1 MAEQHFKQFIETMVA
16 AQIAAHQAA
25 TDKQFNHIYDYVV
38 AIDARLQKCESTV
51 ANTHEFIQ
59 ESLPVNTCSL
69 MDDVKTMLAN
79 IGKLE
84 VLQQSQL
91 RVEAQLLVYQNQ
103 FDEVTSTVE
112 NFVWKMGTD
121 TRALSVE
128 ITKLDEQ
135 LLVEQEKIDELEN
148 HIVALQIDSA
158 TSLKRTDILD
168 VMDAH
173 ALERSMNP
181 CDPPPSISLP
191 AGFRLAG
198 KASGLQDEGE
208 SEEQDAGKA
217 FVHLPCQATSTS

>member
-1 MAEQHFKQFIETMVA
+1 MDGSEQCMAEQHFNA

-84 VLQQSQL
+84 LLQQSN
-91 RVEAQLLVYQNQ
+91 QNE
-103 FDEVTSTVE
+103 FDKVTSTVE

-128 ITKLDEQ
+128 ITKLDKQ

-148 HIVALQIDSA
+148 HIIALQIDSA

-217 FVHLPCQATSTS
+217 FEHLPCQATSTS

>member
-1 MAEQHFKQFIETMVA
+1 MAKQHFNA

-25 TDKQFNHIYDYVV
+25 TDKTFNHIYDYVV

-84 VLQQSQL
+84 LLQQSN
-91 RVEAQLLVYQNQ
+91 QNE
-103 FDEVTSTVE
+103 FDKVTSTVE

-148 HIVALQIDSA
+148 HIIALQIDSA

-181 CDPPPSISLP
+181 CDPPPGISLP
-191 AGFRLAG
+191 AAAEPVEGDRL
-198 KASGLQDEGE
+198 QERTP
-208 SEEQDAGKA
+208 
-217 FVHLPCQATSTS
+217 LPLPP